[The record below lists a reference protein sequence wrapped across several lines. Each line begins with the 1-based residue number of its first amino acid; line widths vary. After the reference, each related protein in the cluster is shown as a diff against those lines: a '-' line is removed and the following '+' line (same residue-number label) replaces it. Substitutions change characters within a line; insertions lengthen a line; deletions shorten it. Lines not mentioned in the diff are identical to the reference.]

1 LVSISESA
9 WDDPESDA
17 EEADARIGAALTDTV
32 TAPDHMVEDIDQ
44 IAGVNTRLIEV
55 APGEDRPHASIYQN
69 PEVPFLA
76 FADVY
81 GGEDL
86 SDWIKKS
93 DAGTKQPEDDVMNEP
108 ADQQEKDAEERRK
121 FAEEQNSAGGIKK
134 LFDASTKPLVPRSDA
149 LYWSEFA
156 KLGVRHID
164 PRLVL
169 APDAMFYLTKII
181 QQQQVLSKVN
191 IELRKGGNL
200 PDSVD
205 DLLSDAW
212 REGDLKDSC
221 FQHLDAVRMS
231 PAFWKKFKK
240 DVFAMLRQFGSPQFF
255 ISISCAEHRWIEIM
269 AQIGGTTVK
278 EVSEMSWSERNLI
291 IQKNPHQYARMF
303 LNRINLLFNNEVP
316 VHKNGFLGHVFHR
329 IWRYEFQKRGSFI
342 FLFESTDYS

>member
-1 LVSISESA
+1 MRTVEDADHPFAGHLLVDPPQVIVRQLLGGRLLEAGDSDTLRVKRAEHPA
-9 WDDPESDA
+9 NRAVLATRVQRLEDDLATLKPEGMWPGERA
-17 EEADARIGAALTDTV
+17 EELLCRHCYILALLDELFRAGLQIKSPLYTL
-32 TAPDHMVEDIDQ
+32 DQ
-44 IAGVNTRLIEV
+44 
-55 APGEDRPHASIYQN
+55 S
-69 PEVPFLA
+69 
-76 FADVY
+76 
-81 GGEDL
+81 
-86 SDWIKKS
+86 S
-93 DAGTKQPEDDVMNEP
+93 
-108 ADQQEKDAEERRK
+108 
-121 FAEEQNSAGGIKK
+121 
-134 LFDASTKPLVPRSDA
+134 
-149 LYWSEFA
+149 
-156 KLGVRHID
+156 
-164 PRLVL
+164 
-169 APDAMFYLTKII
+169 
-181 QQQQVLSKVN
+181 
-191 IELRKGGNL
+191 
-200 PDSVD
+200 SVD